1 MHVCVCIERE
11 KQCCCPQT
19 IRTKL
24 RLCARLCVC
33 VSARVCVCVCVHV
46 HVCARESMC
55 VCVCVCHRLQVNE
68 EIRAAAQ
75 IECLLIVRTSQIGL
89 GTRVQV

>member
-1 MHVCVCIERE
+1 VHVCVCIERE

-33 VSARVCVCVCVHV
+33 VSARVCVCVHV

>member
-1 MHVCVCIERE
+1 M
-11 KQCCCPQT
+11 
-19 IRTKL
+19 
-24 RLCARLCVC
+24 
-33 VSARVCVCVCVHV
+33 CVCVHV

>member
-33 VSARVCVCVCVHV
+33 VSVCVCVCVHV

>member
-1 MHVCVCIERE
+1 MLLPTNNSYQITSVCSFMCVCER
-11 KQCCCPQT
+11 
-19 IRTKL
+19 
-24 RLCARLCVC
+24 
-33 VSARVCVCVCVHV
+33 VCVCVHV